1 MWAAFFLKLEFIL
14 DEQSAMYY
22 YQLLYQILQ
31 FLKNYLM
38 PNDNK
43 PYYFGLF

>member
-1 MWAAFFLKLEFIL
+1 MTFYYFLNVAAFFLKLEFIL

-31 FLKNYLM
+31 FLKII
-38 PNDNK
+38 
-43 PYYFGLF
+43 